1 MEYKVKICEKG
12 KTRVRSIPVERVP
25 YKVFIIAQRLEKL
38 VQQVKDDSEIMQAY
52 AEENRDVAQRKPEG
66 WKETVKA
73 NNAEIK
79 ALKERIYSVEDAGFF
94 SERFEAIR
102 LILEANGIREDDEL
116 MNEKLWLDKMDYSE
130 PMAFIESAMQKDTD
144 KKKLM
149 EAIKSFTSSTL

>member
-1 MEYKVKICEKG
+1 MEYKVKISEKG
-12 KTRVRSIPVERVP
+12 KNRIRSIAIERVP

-38 VQQVKDDSEIMQAY
+38 VQQVKDDAEIMQAY
-52 AEENRDVAQRKPEG
+52 LEENRELASRKTDG

-79 ALKERIYSVEDAGFF
+79 TLREKIYSVEDAGFF

-102 LILEANGIREDDEL
+102 LVLEANGIREDDEL

-130 PMAFIESAMQKDTD
+130 PMAFIESALKKDED
-144 KKKLM
+144 KKKLA
-149 EAIKSFTSSTL
+149 EVIQSFTSRA

>member
-12 KTRVRSIPVERVP
+12 KARVRSIAIERVP

-38 VQQVKDDSEIMQAY
+38 VQQVKDDNEIMQAY
-52 AEENRDVAQRKPEG
+52 AEENRDFAQRKPEG
-66 WKETVKA
+66 WKETVKS

-102 LILEANGIREDDEL
+102 LILEANNIREDDEL

-130 PMAFIESAMQKDTD
+130 PMAFIESALQKDAD
-144 KKKLM
+144 KKKLV
-149 EAIKSFTSSTL
+149 EVIKSFTSST